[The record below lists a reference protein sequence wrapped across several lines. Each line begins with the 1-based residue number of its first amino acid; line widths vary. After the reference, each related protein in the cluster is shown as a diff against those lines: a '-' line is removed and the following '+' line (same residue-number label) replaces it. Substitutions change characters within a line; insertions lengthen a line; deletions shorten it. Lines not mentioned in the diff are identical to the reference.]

1 MILYK
6 GKPSIHVSFKDVNQQ
21 IIAKQELAKR
31 ELMFRGMFENV
42 HHGIVVADEK
52 GFIISANKKFCKIL
66 GYSESNILGK
76 SFGEFTYHEEK
87 EVNINQFER
96 LISESLNHYKI
107 KKRYVRK
114 NGNLIWVAVSVS
126 LIKINSQKLVFA
138 IIDDISEAQEAELKV
153 KNNEHLLA
161 SINKNIQE
169 GIYRS
174 TPNRGIIYVNE
185 ALVKMFGYKNKQE
198 LINTHGLGLY
208 ADEKIR
214 FELAEKLKAEK
225 KYSNIEVKFK
235 RKNGTFFWGLMSG
248 LLIYDQNLK
257 EEFFDGA
264 IRDITKEKEAE
275 INLQEKNQLLQSINQ
290 NINEGIY
297 RSNYK
302 GIVYA
307 NLAYAKMFGFKN
319 VEEVL
324 KTKSINFY
332 KNKEER
338 EKLVQKIVEKGFF
351 ENEEIVFRRKDGGEF
366 IGLVNST
373 SFVTAA
379 GEVYWDGAIR
389 DVTKERQ
396 TLKKIKEN
404 EQLLKSINHNINEA
418 IYRSINRKGLVY
430 VNEAFVR
437 IFGYSSVEE
446 VLKLNAIKLY
456 YNANERRILGDEL
469 VEKGSISNKE
479 VQFVRKDGTT
489 FWGLLSSITIK
500 REDGETYFDGA
511 IRDITEQK
519 EAERQLKK
527 AKEQAEEMNRLKSN
541 FLANMSH
548 EIRTPINGIIGLA
561 EVMKEEFSNNKE
573 LKIYTELLQQSGNR
587 LLNTITSI
595 LDLSKIESKQLN
607 IKTEKVNL
615 HHAISQLIPHLK
627 ILANKK
633 SIQLEYQRHIS
644 IERNVLIDPI
654 ILDQILNNLIGNA
667 IKFTKTGSVVIK
679 TNLKRGATEFVS
691 ILVIDTGIGISPD
704 FIHDIF
710 SPFKQESE
718 GTKRRFEGTGL
729 GLSLSKKYAEMFGG
743 NIYVESEKGKGS
755 TFELKIP
762 LIES

>member
-1 MILYK
+1 M
-6 GKPSIHVSFKDVNQQ
+6 V
-21 IIAKQELAKR
+21 IA
-31 ELMFRGMFENV
+31 N
-42 HHGIVVADEK
+42 EK
-52 GFIISANKKFCKIL
+52 GIIVSANKKYCRLL
-66 GYSESNILGK
+66 GHSEKQVRGN
-76 SFGEFTYHEEK
+76 SFREYTYFKDLEANKEK
-87 EVNINQFER
+87 F
-96 LISESLNHYKI
+96 ESLINGKIQYYKI

-114 NGNLIWVAVSVS
+114 NGNLIWVSVSVS
-126 LIKINSQKLVFA
+126 LIKFHPRKIVFA
-138 IIDDISEAQEAELKV
+138 IIDDISEAQEAEFKV
-153 KNNEHLLA
+153 KNNEQLLA
-161 SINKNIQE
+161 SINRNIQE

-174 TPNRGIIYVNE
+174 TPDSGIIYVNE
-185 ALVKMFGYKNKQE
+185 ALVKMFGYRSKQA
-198 LINTHGLGLY
+198 LINTNGLGLY

-214 FELAEKLKAEK
+214 TELAEKLKSEN

-248 LLIYDQNLK
+248 HLVYDERQK
-257 EEFFDGA
+257 KEFFDGA

-275 INLQEKNQLLQSINQ
+275 IALQEKNQLLQSINQ

-297 RSNYK
+297 RSNNK
-302 GIVYA
+302 GIIYV
-307 NLAYAKMFGFKN
+307 NSAYAKMFGFKN

-324 KTKSINFY
+324 KTKSLSFY
-332 KNKEER
+332 KNKEDR
-338 EKLVQKIVEKGFF
+338 KNLILKLEEKGFF
-351 ENEEIVFRRKDGGEF
+351 ENEEIVFKRKDGSEF

-373 SFVTAA
+373 SFVSSS

-389 DVTKERQ
+389 DATKERL

-446 VLKLNAIKLY
+446 V
-456 YNANERRILGDEL
+456 
-469 VEKGSISNKE
+469 
-479 VQFVRKDGTT
+479 QFVRKDGTI

-561 EVMKEEFSNNKE
+561 EVMKEEFSSNEE

-615 HHAISQLIPHLK
+615 HQAISLLIPHLK

-633 SIQLEYQRHIS
+633 SIQLEYQSHIS
-644 IERNVLIDPI
+644 IERKVLIDPI

-667 IKFTKTGSVVIK
+667 IKFTKKGSVTIK
-679 TNLKRGATEFVS
+679 TNLKRSSKEFVS
-691 ILVIDTGIGISPD
+691 ILVIDSDIGISPD

-710 SPFKQESE
+710 PP
-718 GTKRRFEGTGL
+718 
-729 GLSLSKKYAEMFGG
+729 LSKK
-743 NIYVESEKGKGS
+743 VKV
-755 TFELKIP
+755 LKED
-762 LIES
+762 LKEQALAYL

>member
-1 MILYK
+1 
-6 GKPSIHVSFKDVNQQ
+6 
-21 IIAKQELAKR
+21 
-31 ELMFRGMFENV
+31 
-42 HHGIVVADEK
+42 
-52 GFIISANKKFCKIL
+52 
-66 GYSESNILGK
+66 
-76 SFGEFTYHEEK
+76 
-87 EVNINQFER
+87 
-96 LISESLNHYKI
+96 
-107 KKRYVRK
+107 
-114 NGNLIWVAVSVS
+114 
-126 LIKINSQKLVFA
+126 
-138 IIDDISEAQEAELKV
+138 
-153 KNNEHLLA
+153 
-161 SINKNIQE
+161 
-169 GIYRS
+169 
-174 TPNRGIIYVNE
+174 
-185 ALVKMFGYKNKQE
+185 
-198 LINTHGLGLY
+198 
-208 ADEKIR
+208 
-214 FELAEKLKAEK
+214 
-225 KYSNIEVKFK
+225 
-235 RKNGTFFWGLMSG
+235 MSG
-248 LLIYDQNLK
+248 LLVYDENLK

-297 RSNYK
+297 RSNNK
-302 GIVYA
+302 GIIYA
-307 NLAYAKMFGFKN
+307 NSAYAKMFGFKN

-373 SFVTAA
+373 SFVTST

-573 LKIYTELLQQSGNR
+573 LRIYTELLQQSGNR

-644 IERNVLIDPI
+644 VDRKVLIDPI